1 MKLFTTLAAA
11 GVTAFAVLLPAAAD
25 DMPLNIFSVPFWKE
39 FPVVREAS
47 AADIAKPARAVY
59 LELHDMDDFNE
70 CAIFVNDLGPLDPPA
85 DCLSDSDNMPG
96 MIELPAGW
104 LRAGDNK
111 ISFYRTGDCNG
122 STKGFTVNNVKLL
135 FASNRSGL
143 EKQYEELK
151 KKLPLPS
158 GLMSY
163 SRPLAIRNT
172 FTDNFN
178 DCAPGSEFPYWMN
191 MRGDWQ
197 VVERDGEKFISC
209 VKAAPESQLLL
220 HVYGQD
226 STFSGRFRV
235 DSATKESG
243 LYILGRCNAYPDW
256 MVRAGYDYSRGVWQI
271 AESFHVQRNYDF
283 PSVAPEPGV
292 WHDFELKFSGR
303 QVTLK
308 VDGKVVAS
316 CDNLLNSNYGRT
328 GFLADNLTADFDDL
342 KLVSEGVPMDG
353 VKEWVL
359 GARRGGY
366 AGNLNIVRLDD
377 GRLLMHYNG
386 DGGVN
391 GKVCRE
397 SFDDGKT
404 WSQPINDPFGN
415 AFGVI
420 GIEKLA
426 DGRFIAMRYQWK
438 DNNSPADIFAR
449 VSTPGGEKWGNEF
462 NLSRGGINVAMN
474 GKITQVSN
482 GRIFIPA
489 CKAAGFEGE
498 KTGGMTVHYSDDAV
512 NWHRIKKDLD
522 RATTGMNLQEGQI
535 VELDGGKLM
544 MVMRCE
550 KPYLCASYSDDNGE
564 SWSDPEPLPLP
575 SVMCAFGIRRAKD
588 TGEIYVFW
596 TFDDTTQV
604 PNIHQY
610 PRERVALAV
619 SRDNAKTWQ
628 FLGDID
634 AFGGYQGRF
643 MNLAL
648 FIEGKNLYLTSTVFK
663 FDKDK
668 RVVVKLWRIER
679 DKLKPYP
686 EFPPLH

>member
-25 DMPLNIFSVPFWKE
+25 DTPLNIFSVPFWKE

-47 AADIAKPARAVY
+47 AADIAKPARALY

-172 FTDNFN
+172 FIDNFN

-209 VKAAPESQLLL
+209 VKAASESQLLL

-283 PSVAPEPGV
+283 PGVAPEPGV
-292 WHDFELKFSGR
+292 PSPGTMNRPDTLPTSWSVGDTA
-303 QVTLK
+303 VTLFSS
-308 VDGKVVAS
+308 DDLTTATAPVAS
-316 CDNLLNSNYGRT
+316 FFLTCPYPMTTTSSSSSLSSERT
-328 GFLADNLTADFDDL
+328 
-342 KLVSEGVPMDG
+342 
-353 VKEWVL
+353 
-359 GARRGGY
+359 
-366 AGNLNIVRLDD
+366 
-377 GRLLMHYNG
+377 
-386 DGGVN
+386 
-391 GKVCRE
+391 
-397 SFDDGKT
+397 
-404 WSQPINDPFGN
+404 
-415 AFGVI
+415 
-420 GIEKLA
+420 
-426 DGRFIAMRYQWK
+426 
-438 DNNSPADIFAR
+438 
-449 VSTPGGEKWGNEF
+449 
-462 NLSRGGINVAMN
+462 
-474 GKITQVSN
+474 
-482 GRIFIPA
+482 
-489 CKAAGFEGE
+489 
-498 KTGGMTVHYSDDAV
+498 
-512 NWHRIKKDLD
+512 
-522 RATTGMNLQEGQI
+522 
-535 VELDGGKLM
+535 
-544 MVMRCE
+544 
-550 KPYLCASYSDDNGE
+550 
-564 SWSDPEPLPLP
+564 
-575 SVMCAFGIRRAKD
+575 
-588 TGEIYVFW
+588 
-596 TFDDTTQV
+596 
-604 PNIHQY
+604 
-610 PRERVALAV
+610 
-619 SRDNAKTWQ
+619 
-628 FLGDID
+628 
-634 AFGGYQGRF
+634 
-643 MNLAL
+643 
-648 FIEGKNLYLTSTVFK
+648 TSTMALLPTVT
-663 FDKDK
+663 
-668 RVVVKLWRIER
+668 
-679 DKLKPYP
+679 
-686 EFPPLH
+686 